1 MARAHER
8 GRLESYA
15 FLRTVSR
22 RRAEP
27 TLFAMWFATL
37 RQRAGA
43 KEFVMRPAPLIG
55 TPAHQEPRCFGSH
68 RKGWKS

>member
-8 GRLESYA
+8 GRLKSYA
-15 FLRTVSR
+15 FLRTVSL
-22 RRAEP
+22 RRAAP

-43 KEFVMRPAPLIG
+43 KEFVMHPAPLMG
-55 TPAHQEPRCFGSH
+55 TPGQQEPRRFGSH
-68 RKGWKS
+68 RGWKP